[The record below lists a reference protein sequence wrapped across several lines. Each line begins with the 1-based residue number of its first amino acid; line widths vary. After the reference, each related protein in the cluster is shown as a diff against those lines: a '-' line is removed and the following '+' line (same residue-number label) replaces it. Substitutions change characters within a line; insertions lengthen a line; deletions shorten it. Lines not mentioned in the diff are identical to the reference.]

1 MEIITRWN
9 FETKTVYISPV
20 DCEHHKKKFKV
31 GTSLVKLT
39 AALWLIFFSLM
50 IFASSFY
57 VLS

>member
-39 AALWLIFFSLM
+39 AALWLIFFHR
-50 IFASSFY
+50 
-57 VLS
+57 